1 MQRSKW
7 LMLATALALA
17 TPALSQGLPHAQ
29 PQAVGMSAERL
40 ARIHPILQKEVDA
53 QRMPGAVVMIAR
65 KGKLVYADAVGFQD
79 KAANKPMTKD
89 AIFEIF
95 SMTKPLTS
103 VGAMMLVEEG
113 RIQLADPVSKFLPAL
128 GKMEVL
134 VTDKD
139 GKTAREPAKNQITI
153 QDLLRHTSGLTYDFT
168 GEHPVQ
174 KLYAGA
180 NLARPDQTNADQ
192 ADALAKL
199 PLLNHPGAS
208 WDYSRSTD
216 VLGRVVEVVTGK
228 TLGQAL
234 EEQILGPL
242 GMKDTAFSVAE
253 KNFGRIAE
261 PLSTDPDTQQPVKLF
276 NAKRIAQFESGG
288 GGLMSTAPD
297 YARFC
302 AMLAGGGT
310 FGKERI
316 IGPMTLEFMASD
328 HVGPDVPR
336 GSDILPPGH
345 GFGLG
350 FAVRTATGMA
360 SVPGSEGLF
369 YWGGIAGTTFWI
381 DPQEDLFAMMMIQA
395 PGQRDYYRMLFRT
408 LVYAAVE

>member
-1 MQRSKW
+1 MSRNSGLDRTKPGKIG
-7 LMLATALALA
+7 LNADALD
-17 TPALSQGLPHAQ
+17 
-29 PQAVGMSAERL
+29 RL
-40 ARIHPILQKEVDA
+40 GDVLKREIGEGRL
-53 QRMPGAVVMIAR
+53 PGAVAMIAR
-65 KGKLVYADAVGFQD
+65 AGQVGYFKTFGKRDPAAADDMQE
-79 KAANKPMTKD
+79 D
-89 AIFEIF
+89 AIFRIF
-95 SMTKPLTS
+95 SMTKPIVS
-103 VGAMMLVEEG
+103 MAIMQLVEQG
-113 RIQLADPVSKFLPAL
+113 RILLADPLSKYIPAFAQTKVGVVRDGNL
-128 GKMEVL
+128 DL
-134 VTDKD
+134 VAPD
-139 GKTAREPAKNQITI
+139 RPITI
-153 QDLLRHTSGLTYDFT
+153 QDLLRHTSGLTYDFVGG

-174 KLYAGA
+174 KLYAQA

-192 ADALAKL
+192 VDALAKL
-199 PLLNHPGAS
+199 PLLNQPGAC

-228 TLGQAL
+228 TLGVAL

-253 KNFGRIAE
+253 KNFDRIAE
-261 PLSTDPDTQQPVKLF
+261 PLPIDPDTQQPVKLF
-276 NAKRIAQFESGG
+276 NAKRVAQFESGG

-310 FGKERI
+310 LGKERI

-328 HVGPDVPR
+328 HLGPHVRR
-336 GSDILPPGH
+336 GSDLLPAGH

-350 FAVRTATGMA
+350 FAVRTAPGMTF
-360 SVPGSEGLF
+360 VPGSEGLF

-381 DPQEDLFAMMMIQA
+381 DPQEDLFAMLMIQA

>member
-1 MQRSKW
+1 MNKNSGLDRAKPGKIG
-7 LMLATALALA
+7 LNADALTRLGGV
-17 TPALSQGLPHAQ
+17 L
-29 PQAVGMSAERL
+29 EREIGEGRL
-40 ARIHPILQKEVDA
+40 
-53 QRMPGAVVMIAR
+53 PGAVAMIAR
-65 KGKLVYADAVGFQD
+65 GGQVGYFKAFGKRDP
-79 KAANKPMTKD
+79 AATDDMQED
-89 AIFEIF
+89 AIFRIF
-95 SMTKPLTS
+95 SMTKPIVS
-103 VGAMMLVEEG
+103 MAIMQLVEQG
-113 RIQLADPVSKFLPAL
+113 RILLADPLSKYIPAFAETKVGVVRDGEL
-128 GKMEVL
+128 AL
-134 VTDKD
+134 V
-139 GKTAREPAKNQITI
+139 APNRPITI

-174 KLYAGA
+174 KLYAGS

-261 PLSTDPDTQQPVKLF
+261 PLATDPDTQQPVKLF
-276 NAKRIAQFESGG
+276 NAKRVAQFESGG

-360 SVPGSEGLF
+360 SVPGSEGLY

>member
-1 MQRSKW
+1 MSRNSGLDRTKPGKIG
-7 LMLATALALA
+7 LNADALD
-17 TPALSQGLPHAQ
+17 
-29 PQAVGMSAERL
+29 RL
-40 ARIHPILQKEVDA
+40 GDVLKREIGEGRL
-53 QRMPGAVVMIAR
+53 PGAVAMIAR
-65 KGKLVYADAVGFQD
+65 AGQVGYFKTFGKRDPAAADDMQE
-79 KAANKPMTKD
+79 D
-89 AIFEIF
+89 AIFRIF
-95 SMTKPLTS
+95 SMTKPIVS
-103 VGAMMLVEEG
+103 MAIMQLVEQG
-113 RIQLADPVSKFLPAL
+113 RILLADPLSKYIPAFAQTKVGVVRDGNL
-128 GKMEVL
+128 DL
-134 VTDKD
+134 VAPD
-139 GKTAREPAKNQITI
+139 RPITI
-153 QDLLRHTSGLTYDFT
+153 QDLLRHTSGLTYDFVGG

-174 KLYAGA
+174 KLYAQA

-199 PLLNHPGAS
+199 PLLNQPGAC

-228 TLGQAL
+228 TLGAAL

-253 KNFGRIAE
+253 KNFDRIAE
-261 PLSTDPDTQQPVKLF
+261 PLPIDPDTQQPVKLF
-276 NAKRIAQFESGG
+276 NAKRVAQFESGG

-302 AMLAGGGT
+302 AMLAGGGML
-310 FGKERI
+310 GKERI
-316 IGPMTLEFMASD
+316 VGPMTLEFMASD
-328 HVGPDVPR
+328 HLGPHVRR
-336 GSDILPPGH
+336 GSDLLPAGH

-350 FAVRTATGMA
+350 FAVRTAPGMTF
-360 SVPGSEGLF
+360 VPGSEGLF

-381 DPQEDLFAMMMIQA
+381 DPQEDLFAMLMIQA

>member
-1 MQRSKW
+1 MSRNSGLDRTKPGKIG
-7 LMLATALALA
+7 LNADALD
-17 TPALSQGLPHAQ
+17 
-29 PQAVGMSAERL
+29 RL
-40 ARIHPILQKEVDA
+40 GDVLKREIGEGRL
-53 QRMPGAVVMIAR
+53 PGAVAMIAR
-65 KGKLVYADAVGFQD
+65 AGQVGYFKTFGKRDPAAADDMQE
-79 KAANKPMTKD
+79 D
-89 AIFEIF
+89 AIFRIF
-95 SMTKPLTS
+95 SMTKPIVS
-103 VGAMMLVEEG
+103 MAIMQLVEQG
-113 RIQLADPVSKFLPAL
+113 RILLADPLSKYIPAFAQTKVGVVRDGNL
-128 GKMEVL
+128 DL
-134 VTDKD
+134 VAPD
-139 GKTAREPAKNQITI
+139 RPITI
-153 QDLLRHTSGLTYDFT
+153 QDLLRHTSGLTYDFVGG

-174 KLYAGA
+174 KLYAQA

-199 PLLNHPGAS
+199 PLLNQPGAC

-228 TLGQAL
+228 TLGVAL

-253 KNFGRIAE
+253 KNFDRIAE
-261 PLSTDPDTQQPVKLF
+261 PLPTDPDTQQPVKLF
-276 NAKRIAQFESGG
+276 NAKRVAQFESGG

-302 AMLAGGGT
+302 AMLAGGGML
-310 FGKERI
+310 GKERI
-316 IGPMTLEFMASD
+316 VGPMTLEFMASD
-328 HVGPDVPR
+328 HLGPHVRR
-336 GSDILPPGH
+336 GSDLLPAGH

-350 FAVRTATGMA
+350 FAVRTAPGMTF
-360 SVPGSEGLF
+360 VPGSEGLF

-381 DPQEDLFAMMMIQA
+381 DPQEDLFAMLMIQA

>member
-1 MQRSKW
+1 MSRNSGLDRAKPGKIG
-7 LMLATALALA
+7 LNADALTRLGGV
-17 TPALSQGLPHAQ
+17 L
-29 PQAVGMSAERL
+29 EREIGEGRL
-40 ARIHPILQKEVDA
+40 
-53 QRMPGAVVMIAR
+53 PGAVAMIAR
-65 KGKLVYADAVGFQD
+65 GGQVGYFKAFGKRDPASADDMQE
-79 KAANKPMTKD
+79 D
-89 AIFEIF
+89 AIFRIF
-95 SMTKPLTS
+95 SMTKPIVS
-103 VGAMMLVEEG
+103 MAIMQLVEQG
-113 RIQLADPVSKFLPAL
+113 RILLADPLSKYIPAFAETKVGVVRDGEL
-128 GKMEVL
+128 TL
-134 VTDKD
+134 V
-139 GKTAREPAKNQITI
+139 APNRPITI

-276 NAKRIAQFESGG
+276 NAKRVAQFESGG

>member
-1 MQRSKW
+1 MSRDSGLDRAKPGKIG
-7 LMLATALALA
+7 LNTEALGRLGGV
-17 TPALSQGLPHAQ
+17 L
-29 PQAVGMSAERL
+29 EREIGEGRL
-40 ARIHPILQKEVDA
+40 
-53 QRMPGAVVMIAR
+53 PGAVAMIAR
-65 KGKLVYADAVGFQD
+65 GGQVGYFKSFGKRDPASTDDMQE
-79 KAANKPMTKD
+79 D
-89 AIFEIF
+89 AIFRIF
-95 SMTKPLTS
+95 SMTKPIVS
-103 VGAMMLVEEG
+103 MAIMQLVEQG
-113 RIQLADPVSKFLPAL
+113 RILLADPLSKYIPAFAETKV
-128 GKMEVL
+128 GV
-134 VTDKD
+134 VRD
-139 GKTAREPAKNQITI
+139 GKLDLVAPDRPITI

-174 KLYAGA
+174 KLYAEA

-199 PLLNHPGAS
+199 PLLNQPGAC

-216 VLGRVVEVVTGK
+216 VLGRIVEVVTGK

-261 PLSTDPDTQQPVKLF
+261 PLPVDPDTQQPVKLF
-276 NAKRIAQFESGG
+276 NAKRVAQFESGG

-310 FGKERI
+310 LGKARI
-316 IGPMTLEFMASD
+316 IGPITLEFMASD
-328 HVGPDVPR
+328 HVGPHVRR

-381 DPQEDLFAMMMIQA
+381 DPQEDLFAMLMIQA
-395 PGQRDYYRMLFRT
+395 PGQRDYYRMLFRN

>member
-1 MQRSKW
+1 MSRNSGLDRTKPGKIG
-7 LMLATALALA
+7 LNADALD
-17 TPALSQGLPHAQ
+17 
-29 PQAVGMSAERL
+29 RL
-40 ARIHPILQKEVDA
+40 GDVLKREIGEGRL
-53 QRMPGAVVMIAR
+53 PGAVAMIAR
-65 KGKLVYADAVGFQD
+65 AGQVGYFKTFGKRDPAAADDMQE
-79 KAANKPMTKD
+79 D
-89 AIFEIF
+89 AIFRIF
-95 SMTKPLTS
+95 SMTKPIVS
-103 VGAMMLVEEG
+103 MAIMQLVEQG
-113 RIQLADPVSKFLPAL
+113 RILLADPLSKYIPAFAQTKVGVVRDGNL
-128 GKMEVL
+128 DL
-134 VTDKD
+134 VAPD
-139 GKTAREPAKNQITI
+139 RPITI
-153 QDLLRHTSGLTYDFT
+153 QDLLRHTSGLTYDFVGG

-174 KLYAGA
+174 KLYAQA

-199 PLLNHPGAS
+199 PLLNQPGAC

-228 TLGQAL
+228 TLGVAL

-253 KNFGRIAE
+253 KNFDRIAE
-261 PLSTDPDTQQPVKLF
+261 PLPIDPDTQQPVKLF
-276 NAKRIAQFESGG
+276 NAKRVAQFESGG

-310 FGKERI
+310 LGKERI

-328 HVGPDVPR
+328 HLGPHVRR
-336 GSDILPPGH
+336 GSDLLPAGH

-350 FAVRTATGMA
+350 FAVRTAPGMTF
-360 SVPGSEGLF
+360 VPGSEGLF

-381 DPQEDLFAMMMIQA
+381 DPQEDLFAMLMIQA